1 MGAPLVLEAYSALR
15 AIVTMR
21 AIVALA
27 IVTLAFASTDGA
39 DYAPEMEFD
48 QSSFADNM
56 DLLDYEFLI
65 QRAPAASAVSH
76 VKALLAKH
84 RAMVKEDMKKI
95 ALLRHKHNVAHKHS
109 WKTKA
114 VSVKAGN
121 HAAHAMLKTM
131 KHRLKRWKKRAGKA
145 KKKKKF
151 TPAQIRMA
159 KRAAKAAQAAVPAE
173 AAAAKS
179 AHAAIPEEVHL
190 KGVTGELW
198 AKEKT
203 RKAKAKHP
211 KIHLH
216 SEKKKKAKTPKAAKK
231 LSTLS
236 SIKKADVDVHEAKKK
251 AKEEELELGSIH
263 PSVKKV
269 KKLLKKAK
277 KKAKKKKKMKLPMK
291 KKLLKKAIGKV
302 IAKAIKKGK

>member
-65 QRAPAASAVSH
+65 QKAPAASAVSH

-84 RAMVKEDMKKI
+84 RAMVKEDTKKI

-159 KRAAKAAQAAVPAE
+159 KRAAKSAQAAV
-173 AAAAKS
+173 
-179 AHAAIPEEVHL
+179 PEEVHL

-216 SEKKKKAKTPKAAKK
+216 S
-231 LSTLS
+231 
-236 SIKKADVDVHEAKKK
+236 
-251 AKEEELELGSIH
+251 
-263 PSVKKV
+263 
-269 KKLLKKAK
+269 
-277 KKAKKKKKMKLPMK
+277 KKKKKMVSLVDDTKDALG
-291 KKLLKKAIGKV
+291 A
-302 IAKAIKKGK
+302 AKAKLAQHQAMVKADQEKLRKLSAVSAARARLAEHQSMVKADLAKLAKLKAGKTAKKHHWKT

>member
-65 QRAPAASAVSH
+65 QKAPAASAVSH

-131 KHRLKRWKKRAGKA
+131 KHRLKRRRLRSLLMLRSLRR
-145 KKKKKF
+145 F
-151 TPAQIRMA
+151 T
-159 KRAAKAAQAAVPAE
+159 
-173 AAAAKS
+173 
-179 AHAAIPEEVHL
+179 
-190 KGVTGELW
+190 
-198 AKEKT
+198 
-203 RKAKAKHP
+203 
-211 KIHLH
+211 
-216 SEKKKKAKTPKAAKK
+216 
-231 LSTLS
+231 
-236 SIKKADVDVHEAKKK
+236 
-251 AKEEELELGSIH
+251 
-263 PSVKKV
+263 
-269 KKLLKKAK
+269 
-277 KKAKKKKKMKLPMK
+277 
-291 KKLLKKAIGKV
+291 
-302 IAKAIKKGK
+302 